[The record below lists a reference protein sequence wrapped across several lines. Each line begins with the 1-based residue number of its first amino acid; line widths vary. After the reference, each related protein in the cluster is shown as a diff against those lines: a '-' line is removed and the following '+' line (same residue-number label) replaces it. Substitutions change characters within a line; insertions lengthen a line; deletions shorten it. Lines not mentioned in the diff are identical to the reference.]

1 MAWRERS
8 PMDERL
14 QFVADYTRQRWTI
27 TALSDRYGISRKT
40 AYKWIARYDQQGTA
54 GLAIRSS
61 RPWQSPQTTAPMI
74 VKAIVALRRREGWGG
89 KKIVSVLA
97 EQHPGWVLPAVS
109 TTNDILKRAGL
120 VARHRR
126 RRPVPPSVYRPVALS
141 APNEV
146 WTADFKGQFRTR
158 TGQLCYPLTICD
170 GWSRFL
176 LTCHALPSPTTRPR
190 GRSFAAH
197 SASTDCRRAFAPTMA
212 NPLPRRPRSGDCP
225 GFRWIGFGSAFILS

>member
-61 RPWQSPQTTAPMI
+61 RPWQSPQTTPPMI

-89 KKIVSVLA
+89 
-97 EQHPGWVLPAVS
+97 
-109 TTNDILKRAGL
+109 
-120 VARHRR
+120 
-126 RRPVPPSVYRPVALS
+126 
-141 APNEV
+141 
-146 WTADFKGQFRTR
+146 
-158 TGQLCYPLTICD
+158 
-170 GWSRFL
+170 
-176 LTCHALPSPTTRPR
+176 
-190 GRSFAAH
+190 
-197 SASTDCRRAFAPTMA
+197 
-212 NPLPRRPRSGDCP
+212 
-225 GFRWIGFGSAFILS
+225 